1 MCTEKELHPGC
12 FAGKYLKTFKAVIF
26 PKQQWTDA
34 PETSNSLFLEQ
45 QWTPLDEIVDII
57 EK

>member
-12 FAGKYLKTFKAVIF
+12 FTGKYLKTFKAVIF

-34 PETSNSLFLEQ
+34 PETSNRRYHR
-45 QWTPLDEIVDII
+45 EINIFSKGVMMP
-57 EK
+57 